1 MTEQHRPE
9 MPEQVSCEICMKE
22 VPKTEAMNAEGSEY
36 VLYFCGLDCYH
47 KWSGDKAG
55 APGEKPAPEAVPKA

>member
-1 MTEQHRPE
+1 MMEVCPPE
-9 MPEQVSCEICMKE
+9 GKALLC
-22 VPKTEAMNAEGSEY
+22 
-36 VLYFCGLDCYH
+36 LDCYH